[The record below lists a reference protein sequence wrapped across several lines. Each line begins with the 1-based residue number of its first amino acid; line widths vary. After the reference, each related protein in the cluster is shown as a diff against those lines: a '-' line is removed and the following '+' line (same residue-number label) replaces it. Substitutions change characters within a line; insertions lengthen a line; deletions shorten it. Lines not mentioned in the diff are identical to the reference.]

1 MKTIIILTMSAI
13 FFIVLLNFVEPFQIN
28 SSSYDTSL
36 YFGAGGYAESTATLD
51 VGAGIG
57 QITIGEISIVTYS
70 VAIQYGIFWINVS
83 YSVPPA
89 LFPSIG
95 IYIEDFGIEW
105 IKLNW
110 T

>member
-1 MKTIIILTMSAI
+1 MRIIIILTMAAI
-13 FFIVLLNFVEPFQIN
+13 FTIVLLSFTEAFQVN

-57 QITIGEISIVTYS
+57 QITIGEISTPIYS

-83 YSVPPA
+83 YSVPAA
-89 LFPSIG
+89 LIPTIG
-95 IYIEDFGIEW
+95 IHIEDFGIEW
-105 IKLNW
+105 VKLNW